1 MATGEHDRICVG
13 DIGLSGLTIADG
25 LAVGKPSGF
34 VCRMMEH
41 LASGAFTVSDEKL
54 LDYQK
59 MLMDLENIRV
69 EPSACAGFKGLAE
82 ICRGGNE
89 WDRYIK
95 EHGLFECMDQAVHI
109 VWATGGGLMPEDQ

>member
-1 MATGEHDRICVG
+1 
-13 DIGLSGLTIADG
+13 
-25 LAVGKPSGF
+25 
-34 VCRMMEH
+34 MMEH
-41 LASGAFTVSDEKL
+41 LVSGAYTVADEKL

-59 MLMDLENIRV
+59 MLMDYEGIRV

-89 WDRYIK
+89 WDKYII
-95 EHGLFECMDQAVHI
+95 EHSLSERMDQAVHI